1 MSIPIEELS
10 RLQQD
15 QIRVRNMCMLAHVDH
30 GKTTLCDNLIASNGL
45 IHPKM
50 VGKLRFLDSREDEQ
64 ARLIT
69 MKSSSISLLFNKP
82 TSACQDGAEE
92 QTHVAEGKQLINL
105 IDSPGHVDFCSEVST
120 AARLC
125 DGGIVLVDSSEG
137 VCIQTHAVLRQAFE
151 ERLKLCLV
159 VNKIDRLITELGM
172 SPLEAY
178 ERLKQIVAEVNSIMT
193 MFSSEKYMSEAEAV
207 LANTGAAEEGAD
219 GEDQQDV
226 YADFEDQE
234 DLYQFHPEKGNVAFV
249 SAMDGWGFRT
259 DTFAEMYAGKIGCNP
274 RVLQRS
280 LWGDYFYHPK
290 AKKIVNRRAAKELKL
305 RKPCFVQFA
314 LEALWRM
321 YAAAGYEVN
330 IEGGSAA
337 STKSLEDMAKSLKIE
352 VNTRDMK
359 HADPQAVMVQ
369 WLPLSRAV
377 LGMVVDHL
385 PSPRAAATLKLQ
397 RLLPA
402 LSFRADPP
410 PELAVVEAGLLN
422 ADSSVDAAAVVY
434 VSKML
439 SVPPKSLPRET
450 EGQKMY
456 VLSDVYDPSVPE
468 AGGWREVALGDIF
481 LMMGQGLELLDAA
494 PAGSVVAI
502 AGLETSVLKSATLSS
517 VLECRPFA
525 TMTFQSAPI
534 LKVTVLPRNT
544 LADQK
549 VIKAGLR
556 LLNQA
561 DPSVE
566 VRCRHLS
573 PGALPSSV
581 TRVLQESRAGLEAS
595 DVENPE
601 AGNECCHV
609 AGNVTALET
618 MRERLQ
624 VSAPLVA
631 FCESVQEDEEMGA
644 QQGWQ
649 AKPTEITTSNKMCTL
664 YVWARALPSSVT

>member
-359 HADPQAVMVQ
+359 HADPQVALKAVMVQ

-450 EGQKMY
+450 EGRWQLSASGEVFLAFCRVYSGQIRAGQKMY

-566 VRCRHLS
+566 
-573 PGALPSSV
+573 
-581 TRVLQESRAGLEAS
+581 
-595 DVENPE
+595 
-601 AGNECCHV
+601 
-609 AGNVTALET
+609 
-618 MRERLQ
+618 
-624 VSAPLVA
+624 
-631 FCESVQEDEEMGA
+631 
-644 QQGWQ
+644 
-649 AKPTEITTSNKMCTL
+649 
-664 YVWARALPSSVT
+664 